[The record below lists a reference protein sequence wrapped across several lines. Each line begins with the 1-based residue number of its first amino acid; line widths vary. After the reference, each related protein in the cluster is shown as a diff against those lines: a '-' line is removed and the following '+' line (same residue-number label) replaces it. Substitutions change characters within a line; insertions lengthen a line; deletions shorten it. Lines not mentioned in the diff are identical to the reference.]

1 MRKKILGKNY
11 WHECKRQKFIQR
23 RYEENAEEEKVVENE
38 KEESAEEANL
48 RSDCFPKENAL
59 EKTFEKSRKIL
70 QRKEMPQKNMLRK
83 NSWN

>member
-1 MRKKILGKNY
+1 M
-11 WHECKRQKFIQR
+11 
-23 RYEENAEEEKVVENE
+23 VENE

-83 NSWN
+83 NS